1 MARLILKSDYLK
13 PGDKAHILEN
23 LQYIATRD
31 GVALNDQASL
41 EKYTRP
47 LQTATANYAVS
58 DRQYD
63 LIEDLLQADDRLK
76 ESLPYEEFEKNAN
89 MYTASVF
96 ISEAIETLYA
106 NDFNNKDYL
115 KYIAER
121 PGVKLNDN
129 TDHGLFDA
137 HGTADFKQYYQEL
150 ADHKGNVWRNIISL
164 RREDACMYGYEN
176 QEAWRTLVNNHVS
189 KLAENMGI
197 DLDHMRWTA
206 AFHDEG
212 YHPHVH
218 MMLWSTNPKEGFQNK
233 ADIEEFRR
241 VLTKDVFANE
251 IWLREQFKAE
261 IRSDFEEGF
270 KREFD
275 CLSDQAYKQSKEEFP
290 TIADKLQHLADALPE
305 RGKLQYSYL
314 KPEIK
319 QICNDIVQSILDSDQ
334 LRPLMEKYLES
345 QRILASMYM
354 KDGSDSMKEYMLES
368 VNRLISPHKQDRKVL
383 HNYILSVAGDVK
395 VKQLQNKILLS
406 SKLLTLDEK
415 LDAPKRIEV
424 NEEVGISLLKLQVLR
439 CQDPIEAIHSVT
451 SYFQNEDAAKEAY
464 LDIKDNNEFTEE
476 DLKRINACFH
486 ESIAYDTSTFS
497 QSELP
502 IHEAMKIFQ
511 QVLIGLGN
519 GKAQA
524 DREAHRVFIAHRMD
538 ERNLKI
544 LNKKK

>member
-31 GVALNDQASL
+31 GVELNDQAAL

-47 LQTATANYAVS
+47 LQTATAIYAVS

-63 LIEDLLQADDRLK
+63 LIEDLLQADNRLK
-76 ESLPYEEFEKNAN
+76 ESLSYEEFKNHEN

-96 ISEAIETLYA
+96 ISEAIEALYA

-121 PGVKLNDN
+121 PGVKLNEN

-150 ADHKGNVWRNIISL
+150 AEHKGNVWRNIISL
-164 RREDACMYGYEN
+164 RREDACIYGYEN

-212 YHPHVH
+212 YHPHIH

-233 ADIEEFRR
+233 ADIEDFRR
-241 VLTKDVFANE
+241 ALTKDVFADE
-251 IWLREQFKAE
+251 VWLREQFKAE
-261 IRSDFEEGF
+261 IRYDFEECF

-275 CLSDQAYKQSKEEFP
+275 CLSDRAFKQSKDEFP
-290 TIADKLQHLADALPE
+290 AIAEKLQHLANALPE

-314 KPEIK
+314 RPEVK
-319 QICNDIVQSILDSDQ
+319 QICDEIVQSILDSNHIK
-334 LRPLMEKYLES
+334 PLLEQYLTS
-345 QRILASMYM
+345 QRLLASMYM
-354 KDGSDSMKEYMLES
+354 QDGSDRMKEYMMES
-368 VNRLISPHKQDRKVL
+368 VNRLISPNKQDRKVL
-383 HNYILSVAGDVK
+383 HNYILSAAGDVK
-395 VKQLQNKILLS
+395 AKQLQNRILLS
-406 SKLLTLDEK
+406 SKLLALDEK
-415 LDAPKRIEV
+415 LDAPQSIGV
-424 NEEVGISLLKLQVLR
+424 NEAVGISLLKLQVLR
-439 CQDPIEAIHSVT
+439 YQDPIKAIHSVAG
-451 SYFQNEDAAKEAY
+451 YFHDEDTAKEAY

-476 DLKRINACFH
+476 DLKRINAYFH
-486 ESIAYDTSTFS
+486 ESIAYDASTFS

-502 IHEAMKIFQ
+502 IHEATKIFQ

-519 GKAQA
+519 GKAKA
-524 DREAHRVFIAHRMD
+524 DREAHRVFVAHRMD

-544 LNKKK
+544 MKKSK

>member
-1 MARLILKSDYLK
+1 MILKSDYLK
-13 PGDKAHILEN
+13 PCDKAHILEN

-31 GVALNDQASL
+31 GVELNDQAAL

-47 LQTATANYAVS
+47 LQTATAIYAVS

-76 ESLPYEEFEKNAN
+76 ESLSYEEFKSHEN

-96 ISEAIETLYA
+96 ISEAIEALYV

-121 PGVKLNDN
+121 PGVKLNEN

-150 ADHKGNVWRNIISL
+150 AEHKGNVWRNIISL
-164 RREDACMYGYEN
+164 RREDAGIYGYEK

-197 DLDHMRWTA
+197 DLHHMRWTA

-212 YHPHVH
+212 YHPHIH

-233 ADIEEFRR
+233 ADIEDFRR
-241 VLTKDVFANE
+241 ALTKDVFADE
-251 IWLREQFKAE
+251 IWLREQFKSE
-261 IRSDFEEGF
+261 IRSDFEESF

-275 CLSDQAYKQSKEEFP
+275 CLSDQAFKQSKEEFP
-290 TIADKLQHLADALPE
+290 AIAEKLQHLADALPE
-305 RGKLQYSYL
+305 QGKLQYSYL

-319 QICNDIVQSILDSDQ
+319 QICNEIVQSILESDHIK
-334 LRPLMEKYLES
+334 PLLEQYLTS
-345 QRILASMYM
+345 QRLLASMYM
-354 KDGSDSMKEYMLES
+354 QDGSDRMREYMMES
-368 VNRLISPHKQDRKVL
+368 VNRLISPSKQDRKVL

-395 VKQLQNKILLS
+395 AKQLQNKILLN

-415 LDAPKRIEV
+415 LDALESVEV
-424 NEEVGISLLKLQVLR
+424 NEEVGRSLLKLQVLR
-439 CQDPIEAIHSVT
+439 YQDPIKAIHSVA
-451 SYFQNEDAAKEAY
+451 SYFYDDDDAKEAY
-464 LDIKDNNEFTEE
+464 LDIKDNNEFTKE
-476 DLKRINACFH
+476 DLKRINSYFH
-486 ESIAYDTSTFS
+486 ESIAYDVSTFA

-502 IHEAMKIFQ
+502 IHEAMRIFQ
-511 QVLIGLGN
+511 QGLIGLGN

-524 DREAHRVFIAHRMD
+524 DREAHRVFVAHRMD

-544 LNKKK
+544 MKKSK